1 MDGEQQ
7 KCISIHVVQE
17 ILRPYFLRIHSWMG
31 FLPCSR
37 TPAPCLLLTAKLL
50 AFSVLLPL
58 LTSCGGGSTTTSSS
72 PNPNTNP
79 SPAAK
84 DVQANS
90 TSTTAVQIVAAENF
104 WGSIASQ
111 VGGDR
116 VKVTSIITNPA
127 TDPHDYEPKPTDAR
141 TVASARYFILNGAG
155 YDSWGQKLIDA
166 NPVNGRKVL
175 NVGNLVGKKEGDNP
189 HLWYSPEYV
198 MRVVDQI
205 TADLKNLD
213 QADAAYFDQ
222 QRQQF
227 VTVGLKDYNDT
238 INTIKQKYQ
247 GTPVGSTESIFAYQS
262 QPLGLN
268 LTTPPKFMTAISEGQ
283 APTASDKATF
293 DKQITQKQIK
303 VLVFNSQNSTPDTN
317 ALKQKAQTAGIPIV
331 PITETLTPATASF
344 QDWQVGQLKALQQA
358 LAKSTG
364 K

>member
-1 MDGEQQ
+1 M
-7 KCISIHVVQE
+7 
-17 ILRPYFLRIHSWMG
+17 
-31 FLPCSR
+31 
-37 TPAPCLLLTAKLL
+37 TTKLY
-50 AFSVLLPL
+50 AFSVLLL
-58 LTSCGGGSTTTSSS
+58 LLASCGGGTTTSSS
-72 PNPNTNP
+72 SKTNTSS
-79 SPAAK
+79 SPA
-84 DVQANS
+84 DS
-90 TSTTAVQIVAAENF
+90 TSATPVQVVSAENF

-111 VGGDR
+111 VGGDH
-116 VKVTSIITNPA
+116 VKVTSIITNPN

-141 TVASARYFILNGAG
+141 VVANAQYVILNGAG
-155 YDSWGQKLIDA
+155 YDAWGQKLLDA

-175 NVGNLVGKKEGDNP
+175 NVGDLVGKKEGDNP

-198 MRVVDQI
+198 MRVVDQV

-227 VTVGLKDYNDT
+227 VSVGLKDYNDT

-247 GTPVGSTESIFAYQS
+247 GTPVGSTESIFTYLAQA
-262 QPLGLN
+262 LGVN
-268 LTTPPKFMTAISEGQ
+268 LTTPPKFMSAISEGQ

-293 DKQITQKQIK
+293 DQQITQKQIK
-303 VLVFNSQNSTPDTN
+303 ILIFNSQNSTPDTN
-317 ALKQKAQTAGIPIV
+317 ALKQKALSAGIPVV
-331 PITETLTPATASF
+331 PITETLTPATATF